1 MISFFKNKEKDEVN
15 DDKSYSNIA
24 ALLIHAAKI
33 DENYEDKEKD
43 IIKKTLIELGAA
55 SSNIDKLIS
64 DASVIEENSNQI
76 LNFTREVK
84 NAPESDKIRIIESLW
99 KIIYS
104 DDSEDIY
111 ETNLM
116 RRLAGLLYID
126 SKIMG
131 DLKEKIKHESKK
143 WPTL

>member
-1 MISFFKNKEKDEVN
+1 MISFFKNKDKKESIMSDN
-15 DDKSYSNIA
+15 KSYSNIA
-24 ALLIHAAKI
+24 ALLIHVAKI
-33 DENYEDKEKD
+33 DENYEDKEKE
-43 IIKKTLIELGAA
+43 IIKKTLIELGAT

-64 DASVIEENSNQI
+64 DALIIEENSNQI
-76 LNFTREVK
+76 LNFTKEVK

-104 DDSEDIY
+104 DNNADMY

-126 SKIMG
+126 AKTMG
-131 DLKEKIKHESKK
+131 DLKEKIKQKLKK
-143 WPTL
+143 

>member
-1 MISFFKNKEKDEVN
+1 MISFFKNKDERKSVMS

-24 ALLIHAAKI
+24 ALLIHVAKI
-33 DENYEDKEKD
+33 DENYEDKEKE
-43 IIKKTLIELGAA
+43 IIKKTLIELGAE

-84 NAPESDKIRIIESLW
+84 NALESDKIRIVESLW

-104 DDSEDIY
+104 DGSADMY

-126 SKIMG
+126 AKIMG
-131 DLKEKIKHESKK
+131 DLKKKIKQEFKK
-143 WPTL
+143 